1 MKTYKP
7 KKENI
12 EKLLVYLNK
21 VNGKSKDIGTNS
33 KGK

>member
-21 VNGKSKDIGTNS
+21 VNGKSKDIATNS

>member
-12 EKLLVYLNK
+12 EKLLVYLNN
-21 VNGKSKDIGTNS
+21 VNGKSKDIGTNG

>member
-21 VNGKSKDIGTNS
+21 VNGKNKDIGTNG

>member
-12 EKLLVYLNK
+12 EKLLVYLKK
-21 VNGKSKDIGTNS
+21 VNGKGKDIGTNG

>member
-12 EKLLVYLNK
+12 EKLIVYLKK
-21 VNGKSKDIGTNS
+21 VNGKSKNIGTNS

>member
-21 VNGKSKDIGTNS
+21 VNGKSKDIGTNG